1 MPSRSCHRC
10 HLAPVAWFLPCCNRL
25 LCESCVRS
33 GAAWC
38 SCQDLM
44 RRPVPFRA
52 PYEPQPPRS
61 LALLRYPLWQMFH
74 VGHVAERGDRVVV
87 AYYNAEEAFYG
98 LAVSFCVHIFYMEGE
113 TERWTRLIEV
123 RFALPSHGLE
133 LQLFVRVFGSPD
145 AAARL
150 I

>member
-1 MPSRSCHRC
+1 MPCTTPASEATPPR
-10 HLAPVAWFLPCCNRL
+10 
-25 LCESCVRS
+25 
-33 GAAWC
+33 
-38 SCQDLM
+38 
-44 RRPVPFRA
+44 PFR
-52 PYEPQPPRS
+52 PPFEPRPLRS
-61 LALLRYPLWQMFH
+61 LVLLRYPLWHMFH

>member
-1 MPSRSCHRC
+1 LSFCATR
-10 HLAPVAWFLPCCNRL
+10 F
-25 LCESCVRS
+25 
-33 GAAWC
+33 GTC
-38 SCQDLM
+38 STS
-44 RRPVPFRA
+44 
-52 PYEPQPPRS
+52 PRE
-61 LALLRYPLWQMFH
+61 AII
-74 VGHVAERGDRVVV
+74 VVV